1 MNVIY
6 MDGPADCGGES
17 VNKESVDVW
26 DPSSVAPLG
35 VSSMFSPE
43 KQVVFLTQLLLSC
56 CDH

>member
-43 KQVVFLTQLLLSC
+43 KQVVFFFNSVAVILL
-56 CDH
+56 